1 MMTGKIR
8 APERFC
14 SYEARSLA
22 EFEHMLGSMLGANR
36 FDGSDDGDGVYTR
49 VERLPLGPI
58 EIVFATTTGCCR
70 CVIPSSDVIRLQFGL
85 VGGIEE
91 RIGEALLQVT
101 KGAACVTPAYATFEE
116 RIEDHERIIIHF
128 HEPELRR
135 KLSALLGSEIDAPLR
150 FEASDRIECPDL
162 RMLRMFAGSLLL
174 DANMNVPPLSPL
186 VQAELGQ
193 TWMTALL
200 LGARHKSSDLLLVKP
215 ADAGLEQVQQAV
227 DYIEANWNKP
237 LLIEDLTAA
246 VGVSAR
252 SLFRTFRR
260 FKDTSPKAYLR
271 TVRLGKANQMLVAAG
286 RETSVA
292 EVASTCGFNNAGH
305 FAKDYHATFGEPPSA
320 TLARTRTL
328 TRGFG
333 RKRNADE
340 LHRGPGLCRGRE

>member
-22 EFEHMLGSMLGANR
+22 EFEHMLGSMLGADR
-36 FDGSDDGDGVYTR
+36 FDGCKDGDGVYTR

-58 EIVFATTTGCCR
+58 EIVFATTTGYCR
-70 CVIPSSDVIRLQFGL
+70 CVIPSSDVIRVQFGL
-85 VGGIEE
+85 AGGVEE
-91 RIGEALLQVT
+91 RIGKAQLRIA
-101 KGAACVTPAYATFEE
+101 KGAACVTPAYTAFEE
-116 RIEDHERIIIHF
+116 RIDDHERIIIHY

-174 DANMNVPPLSPL
+174 DANMDVPPLSPL

-193 TWMTALL
+193 TWMAALL
-200 LGARHKSSDLLLVKP
+200 LGTGHNYSDALIAEP
-215 ADAGLEQVQQAV
+215 ADAGLYQVQHAV

-246 VGVSAR
+246 IGVSAR

-271 TVRLGKANQMLVAAG
+271 MVRLRKANQMLVAAG

-292 EVASTCGFNNAGH
+292 DVASTCGFNNAGH
-305 FAKDYHATFGEPPSA
+305 FAKDYRVTFGEAPSA

-328 TRGFG
+328 KRGFG

-340 LHRGPGLCRGRE
+340 LHRRPGFCRGRE